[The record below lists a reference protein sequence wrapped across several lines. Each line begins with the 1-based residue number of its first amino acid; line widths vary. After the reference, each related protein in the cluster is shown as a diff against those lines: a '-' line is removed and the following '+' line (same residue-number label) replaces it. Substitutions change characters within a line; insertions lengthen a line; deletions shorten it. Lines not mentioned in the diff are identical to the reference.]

1 MGRRGTFIDEVRR
14 LYETQ
19 KQALFSYALAI
30 TGERRAA
37 EDAIHAAFCSV
48 LDRSRPP
55 GELRPYLFK
64 CVRNAAIDSLRRER
78 RDDPPASLFN
88 GKHDVDPGI
97 RLQADEALAILTED
111 ERECVVLKLYSGFTF
126 NEIAEIRHVSIN
138 TAASWYRR
146 GIERMRALHKEEIKN
161 D

>member
-1 MGRRGTFIDEVRR
+1 MGRSGQFVEEVRR

-19 KQALFSYALAI
+19 KQALFSYALSI

-37 EDAIHAAFCSV
+37 EDAIHVAFCNV
-48 LDRSRPP
+48 LQRSKPS

-64 CVRNAAIDSLRRER
+64 CVRNAAIDIRRLEQ

-88 GKHDVDPGI
+88 GKHGVDPVT
-97 RLQADEALAILTED
+97 RLQADEALSILTPD

-126 NEIAEIRHVSIN
+126 NEIAAIRHVSIN

-146 GIERMRALHKEEIKN
+146 GIERMRAMHKEEITN

>member
-1 MGRRGTFIDEVRR
+1 MAKDGRFVDEVRG

-19 KQALFSYALAI
+19 KQALFSYALSI

-37 EDAIHAAFCSV
+37 EDAIHVAFCSV
-48 LDRSRPP
+48 LQRSRPS

-64 CVRNAAIDSLRRER
+64 CVRNAAIDMRRIER

-88 GKHDVDPGI
+88 GKHGVDPVT
-97 RLQADEALAILTED
+97 RLQADEALAVLTED

-126 NEIAEIRHVSIN
+126 NEIAEMRHVSIN

-146 GIERMRALHKEEIKN
+146 GIERMRALHKEEITN
-161 D
+161 E

>member
-1 MGRRGTFIDEVRR
+1 MGRNGQFIDEVRR

-37 EDAIHAAFCSV
+37 EDALHAAFCNV
-48 LDRSRPP
+48 LQRERPS
-55 GELRPYLFK
+55 GELRPYLYK
-64 CVRNAAIDSLRRER
+64 CVRNAAIDIRRAERRE
-78 RDDPPASLFN
+78 DPPASLFN
-88 GKHDVDPGI
+88 GKHGVDPII
-97 RLQADEALAILTED
+97 RLEADEALAVLTED

-146 GIERMRALHKEEIKN
+146 GIERMRALHKEEIAN
-161 D
+161 E